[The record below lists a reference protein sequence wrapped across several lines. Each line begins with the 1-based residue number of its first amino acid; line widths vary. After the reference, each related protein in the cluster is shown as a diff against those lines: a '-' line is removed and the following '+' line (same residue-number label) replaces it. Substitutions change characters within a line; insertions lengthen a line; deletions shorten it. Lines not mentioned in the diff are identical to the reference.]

1 MICNV
6 VFLSICEILAF
17 LFFFF
22 LFLIRKKIS
31 NSKRVSRHFCP
42 LLIICNRSNRVVR
55 RKEEKIKKK
64 KVE

>member
-22 LFLIRKKIS
+22 FVFNKKED
-31 NSKRVSRHFCP
+31 K
-42 LLIICNRSNRVVR
+42 
-55 RKEEKIKKK
+55 
-64 KVE
+64 